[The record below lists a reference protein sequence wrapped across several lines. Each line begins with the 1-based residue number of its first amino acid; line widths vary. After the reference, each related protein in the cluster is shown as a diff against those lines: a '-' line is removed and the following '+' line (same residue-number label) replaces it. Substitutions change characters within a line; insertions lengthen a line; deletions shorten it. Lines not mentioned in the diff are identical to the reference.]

1 MKLYRVMKVDVDGKP
16 LVGSGSMMLGLR
28 PTDPSQPHKHFDVLA
43 ISGRDV
49 VRPGEGGL
57 SCYEDPAAITIQ
69 LNKKL
74 ILWSI
79 ETEDLPM
86 DLCEKPACLPH
97 YRVEPNRELKLNE
110 LQDLLANTRDLWVRE

>member
-16 LVGSGSMMLGLR
+16 LEGSGSMMLGLR

-43 ISGRDV
+43 MTGRDV

-57 SCYEDPAAITIQ
+57 SCYEKPAAITIQ

-74 ILWSI
+74 ILWLI
-79 ETEDLPM
+79 ETEVLSSA
-86 DLCEKPACLPH
+86 LIGKPAGPPH
-97 YRVEPNRELKLNE
+97 YHIEPSGDMTLDEFQMLIA
-110 LQDLLANTRDLWVRE
+110 DTRDHWIRD

>member
-16 LVGSGSMMLGLR
+16 LVGSGSMLLGLR
-28 PTDPSQPHKHFDVLA
+28 PTDPSQPYRHFDVPA
-43 ISGRDV
+43 ISGQDV
-49 VRPGEGGL
+49 VHPGEGGL

-79 ETEDLPM
+79 ETNDLP
-86 DLCEKPACLPH
+86 PALIGTPADPPH
-97 YRVEPNRELKLNE
+97 YHIESRGVATLDE
-110 LQDLLANTRDLWVRE
+110 LQELLSDTRDLWVRE